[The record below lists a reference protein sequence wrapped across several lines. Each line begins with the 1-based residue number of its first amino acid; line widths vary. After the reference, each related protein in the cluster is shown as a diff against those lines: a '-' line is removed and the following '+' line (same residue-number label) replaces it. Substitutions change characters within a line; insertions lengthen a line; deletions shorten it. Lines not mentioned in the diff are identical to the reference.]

1 MTEIRKRDWNGNGY
15 GIGNGSSCVD
25 LLSIVG
31 INTTTETLPDGSQRF
46 VHSEN
51 AEKKIEKRIN
61 PNFASVKKREEE
73 ISHELPR
80 LTPTLELRK
89 EILDYKNKLQMW
101 VRIFHVYFKISFVIL
116 SS

>member
-1 MTEIRKRDWNGNGY
+1 MSEIRKMDWNGNGY

-31 INTTTETLPDGSQRF
+31 INTTTESLPDGSQRF

-51 AEKKIEKRIN
+51 AEKKT
-61 PNFASVKKREEE
+61 NFAGVKKREEE
-73 ISHELPR
+73 ISNELPR

-89 EILDYKNKLQMW
+89 EILDYKNKLQM
-101 VRIFHVYFKISFVIL
+101 
-116 SS
+116 